1 MMVAKQR
8 GSSVLAMMLWLLVG
22 ALALVCV
29 IRIVPVYI
37 DDFTLSRVIGSLE
50 GSDHLSDASS
60 RDIRDSIASRLE
72 LENIDAVDADD
83 MDIEV
88 GDTQVFIEFEYEV
101 RTPFI
106 ANLDIVVGFEHYHE
120 LRIQ

>member
-1 MMVAKQR
+1 MVAKQR